1 MRKRQQQKDY
11 QSVTRSRPQRVSETR
26 NLFGE
31 KWSAGPEGARPN
43 NGQERGRKES
53 ANTRWNAFDQNHSTA
68 TLLKRGHA
76 FSYVALFAFTSIL
89 YARPAEFYPSP
100 LTASIALLVGIA
112 TLGFYIPTQLSLEG
126 TLTARPREVN
136 LVLLF
141 CLTGLLSVPLAIN
154 RQEAWAEFSG
164 TFIRC
169 IVIFIVMINVVRTEA
184 RLKGLL
190 FLALASSIWLSVE
203 AINDYRLGLMT
214 VEGYRAA
221 GRGTGIFGNTN
232 DMALHLVTILPISVA
247 LMFGSK
253 GVVQKLLYG
262 ACATV
267 MISAIVL
274 SYSRGAFL
282 GMVVVLLFI
291 ALKLGRS
298 RRAEIALAVLGFAA
312 AIVLLAPDK
321 YGSRLLSIVIP
332 SLDPEGS
339 ADSRRGELFR
349 SIYVALR
356 HPLLGIGMGNYQP
369 EMSYKGLVTHNSYT
383 QVAAEMG
390 MTALACY
397 TMFIVTPLKKLAQ
410 IGRETFETRR
420 DSPFYYLALGLQ
432 ASLLAYLVSSIF
444 LSVAYVWYVYYLV
457 AYAVCL
463 RRLYESDT
471 GRVVAPE
478 GCKDRNMVQVPESSL
493 IGRKAVM
500 T

>member
-1 MRKRQQQKDY
+1 MLRPLPQNDY
-11 QSVTRSRPQRVSETR
+11 HPVTRSGITKVSER
-26 NLFGE
+26 GQAPVDVWPV
-31 KWSAGPEGARPN
+31 KPEGDTPDRSRRLKQPEPIAPSSAPAAHQN
-43 NGQERGRKES
+43 NLR
-53 ANTRWNAFDQNHSTA
+53 STF
-68 TLLKRGHA
+68 LKHGHA
-76 FSYVALFAFTSIL
+76 LSYAALFFFTLIL
-89 YARPAEFYPSP
+89 YARPAEFYPSA

-112 TLGFYIPTQLSLEG
+112 TLGFFVPTQLSLEG

-141 CLTGLLSVPLAIN
+141 CLTGLLSIPFAIN
-154 RQEAWAEFSG
+154 REEAWVEFSG

-169 IVIFIVMINVVRTEA
+169 IVIFVVIVNVVRTEA
-184 RLKGLL
+184 RLKGLI
-190 FLALASSIWLSVE
+190 FLAMAAGIWLSAE

-232 DMALHLVTILPISVA
+232 DMALHLVTILPLSLA
-247 LMFGSK
+247 LMLGSK
-253 GVVQKLLYG
+253 GAARKLLYG
-262 ACATV
+262 ACTAV

-274 SYSRGAFL
+274 SYSRGAFI
-282 GMVVVLLFI
+282 GMLMVLLFI
-291 ALKLGRS
+291 AWKLGRQ
-298 RRAEIALAVLGFAA
+298 RRLEIVFVVLGFAGVV
-312 AIVLLAPDK
+312 VLLAPDK
-321 YGSRLLSIVIP
+321 YGSRLLSIFIP
-332 SLDPEGS
+332 GLDTAGS

-397 TMFIVTPLKKLAQ
+397 VMFIVTPLKKLGQ
-410 IGRETFETRR
+410 IARETFETRR
-420 DSPFYYLALGLQ
+420 DSRFYYLALGLQ
-432 ASLLAYLVSSIF
+432 ASLIAYLISSFF

-463 RRLYESDT
+463 RRMYESET
-471 GRVVAPE
+471 GKVV
-478 GCKDRNMVQVPESSL
+478 VPETRKERKKAEAAL
-493 IGRKAVM
+493 ISESQAVM

>member
-1 MRKRQQQKDY
+1 VWPVKPKGG
-11 QSVTRSRPQRVSETR
+11 SGKGPPPLKPQEPTAKASSTSDQDT
-26 NLFGE
+26 F
-31 KWSAGPEGARPN
+31 SA
-43 NGQERGRKES
+43 
-53 ANTRWNAFDQNHSTA
+53 TF
-68 TLLKRGHA
+68 LKHGHA
-76 FSYVALFAFTSIL
+76 FSYAALFLFTLIL
-89 YARPAEFYPSP
+89 YARPAEFYPSR

-112 TLGFYIPTQLSLEG
+112 TLGFFIPTQLSLEG

-141 CLTGLLSVPLAIN
+141 CLTGLFSIPLAIN
-154 RQEAWAEFSG
+154 QQEAWAEFSG

-169 IVIFIVMINVVRTEA
+169 IVIFIVMVNVVRTEA

-190 FLALASSIWLSVE
+190 FLAMAAGIWLSVD

-214 VEGYRAA
+214 IEGYRAA

-232 DMALHLVTILPISVA
+232 DMALHLVTVLPISVA
-247 LMFGSK
+247 LFFGSQ
-253 GVVQKLLYG
+253 GVARKLLYG
-262 ACATV
+262 ACAAV
-267 MISAIVL
+267 MIAAIVL
-274 SYSRGAFL
+274 SYSRGAFI
-282 GMVVVLLFI
+282 GMLIALLFI
-291 ALKLGRS
+291 AWKLGRS
-298 RRAEIALAVLGFAA
+298 RRLEIVFAVLSFAGV
-312 AIVLLAPDK
+312 IVLLAPDK
-321 YGSRLLSIVIP
+321 YGSRLLSIFIP

-397 TMFIVTPLKKLAQ
+397 TMFIVTPLRKLGQ
-410 IGRETFETRR
+410 IARETFATRR
-420 DSPFYYLALGLQ
+420 DSRFYYLTLGLQ
-432 ASLLAYLVSSIF
+432 ASLIAYLVSSIF

-457 AYAVCL
+457 GYAVCL
-463 RRLYESDT
+463 TRMYESET
-471 GRVVAPE
+471 GKAVVPE
-478 GCKDRNMVQVPESSL
+478 TRKDR
-493 IGRKAVM
+493 RKAEALQISKSSPVM